1 MRKNKEEM
9 DKAIEEE
16 RKREIV
22 NNLKYFNFLYC
33 LVRKEVK
40 IKS

>member
-22 NNLKYFNFLYC
+22 NYLKYFFLLY
-33 LVRKEVK
+33 
-40 IKS
+40 